1 VARPK
6 RFRRLGARSSRA
18 LEIVKLTPQGHAAFF
33 AAVHPL
39 HSDVRRICSEDM
51 LGWWRRLEVHFLH
64 STLNSESA
72 SPGPDREV

>member
-39 HSDVRRICSEDM
+39 HSDVRKICSEDM
-51 LGWWRRLEVHFLH
+51 LGWW
-64 STLNSESA
+64 
-72 SPGPDREV
+72 